1 MTKKDNSPAARRA
14 AKKAAEAAQ
23 AATLKATAAA
33 TEAAQT
39 NETLHIDTQ
48 SYEETSDPLNAAT
61 AYTETNDS
69 DDTYIEE
76 EYLGEDTDESTASQ
90 YVSQAVEPTA
100 SGTISPKQRVTNKKV
115 AEAIADLNLPPHVT
129 SWELEENPYS
139 PGETILVFYT
149 GETPLTYIEVNL
161 ENLEDMMN
169 ALNEEI
175 ILLGNTNINGWTIRK
190 PEDPELP
197 RLLSF
202 TAHGG
207 VVATVA
213 LDKEFL
219 KAFVPA
225 LLKIYDPNKG
235 KGGGFLAW
243 VKKHYILSGI
253 ITVII
258 ASLTISSVI
267 KVFF

>member
-14 AKKAAEAAQ
+14 AKKAAES
-23 AATLKATAAA
+23 
-33 TEAAQT
+33 AQT
-39 NETLHIDTQ
+39 NRLEEAAEATGTAATAETYPVDTQ
-48 SYEETSDPLNAAT
+48 SYPHVPDALESLT
-61 AYTETNDS
+61 
-69 DDTYIEE
+69 
-76 EYLGEDTDESTASQ
+76 EDTDEEYSDEDYADEDDQEQASQ
-90 YVSQAVEPTA
+90 YVSQATELNA
-100 SGTISPKQRVTNKKV
+100 SGSISPKQRVTTKKV
-115 AEAIADLNLPPHVT
+115 AEAIAELNLPPHVT

-139 PGETILVFYT
+139 PGETIIVFYAD
-149 GETPLTYIEVNL
+149 ETPLTYIEVNL

-169 ALNEEI
+169 ALNQEI

-202 TAHGG
+202 TANGG

-243 VKKHYILSGI
+243 VKKHYILSGLL
-253 ITVII
+253 TVIL
-258 ASLTISSVI
+258 AALTISSVI